1 MSVKSKFTAIADEIR
16 ILSDSTNNM
25 DLDNILNT
33 LNEVNTEVN
42 NQTNLILQITEEL
55 DYKTMDPEEK
65 FISARNFET
74 YENYSFQ
81 SICIGAFIYCSRLAS
96 VSFPNCISIGSYAFE
111 SCSRLTSISFPNCT
125 TIDNNAFKN
134 CSSLTS
140 INFPKCTS
148 INDYAFANCSNLTSV
163 SFPICRSIDVSAFD
177 SCKSLIT
184 VSFPNCISIG
194 SNTFANCSNL
204 TSVSFPVC
212 MSIGS
217 SAFQDC
223 YRLTSVSFPG
233 CITIGGAAFARCYSL
248 SQVYLTG
255 SSLCKLSNSSA
266 FNSTP
271 FTGYKIYFSGIPYI
285 YVPKSLVTSYKNA
298 TNWTYFSRYISAYN

>member
-163 SFPICRSIDVSAFD
+163 SFP
-177 SCKSLIT
+177 
-184 VSFPNCISIG
+184 
-194 SNTFANCSNL
+194 
-204 TSVSFPVC
+204 VC